1 MTVAIDVRAR
11 YSHARAEVL
20 RQGLQLAAAPIGAY
34 RTGAL
39 LLRGSPWVVRF
50 LAEWLSAEFPPH
62 VVTGHALSGVT
73 PLSVGRVATS
83 WAAHAQ
89 ADILTAALEESF
101 GPQYREEAR
110 HPISDLAVC
119 GRRGGLLQATG
130 HRRRYA
136 AKTSDIAYGPDRRS
150 NLLDIWRH
158 PDIKAGEP
166 GAGASA
172 NPRWR
177 WTVNG
182 KRPQAY
188 PLMGRMVELGWI
200 CVSIDYS
207 KSPGKAWPA
216 HIIDVKRAL
225 AWVRDNI
232 AEYGGDPDFIA
243 VTGGSAGGHLAS
255 LAALTANDPQL
266 QPGFED
272 ADTTVQAAAPSFGVY
287 DLTDLEKM
295 HEMMLPFVEH
305 FVMQARYADQ
315 PALFESASP
324 ISRVH
329 RAAPPFFVLH
339 GENDSLIPSV
349 QAQAFCAALRDSG
362 APTVCYA
369 ELPNAHHAFDLSPPF
384 APNWPP
390 TPSPLF
396 RSRLQ
401 KISAVAING
410 SAQPRHTCQLNYSTL
425 NQSHISNQ

>member
-34 RTGAL
+34 RAGSL
-39 LLRGSPWVVRF
+39 LLRGSPSVVRF
-50 LAEWLSAEFPPH
+50 VAEWLSAEFPPH

-83 WAAHAQ
+83 WAAQRAD
-89 ADILTAALEESF
+89 DILTAALEESF
-101 GPQYREEAR
+101 GPHYRDKAR
-110 HPISDLAVC
+110 HPISDPAAC
-119 GRRGGLLQATG
+119 ARRGGLLQAAG

-136 AKTSDIAYGPDRRS
+136 AQTSDIAYGPDARDH
-150 NLLDIWRH
+150 LLDIWRH
-158 PDIKAGEP
+158 PAIKAGDRAPVLVQIP
-166 GAGASA
+166 GGAWA
-172 NPRWR
+172 
-177 WTVNG
+177 VNG

-207 KSPGKAWPA
+207 KSPRNAWPA

-255 LAALTANDPQL
+255 LAALTANDERL

-272 ADTTVQAAAPSFGVY
+272 ADTTVQAAAPYYGVY
-287 DLTDLEKM
+287 DLTDVEKM
-295 HEMMLPFVEH
+295 HEMMLPFLEH
-305 FVMQARYADQ
+305 FVMQARYNDQ

-324 ISRVH
+324 ISHVH
-329 RAAPPFFVLH
+329 REAPPFFVLH
-339 GENDSLIPSV
+339 GENDSVIPSV
-349 QAQAFCAALRDSG
+349 QARAFCAALREAR

-369 ELPNAHHAFDLSPPF
+369 ELPNAHHAFDMF
-384 APNWPP
+384 A
-390 TPSPLF
+390 TI
-396 RSRLQ
+396 RSRLAAD
-401 KISAVAING
+401 AVADFFG
-410 SAQPRHTCQLNYSTL
+410 VVYGRYLRSRSTVL
-425 NQSHISNQ
+425 HRRANPAS